1 MTESGILPG
10 SIDVIVSGRPADEQ
24 VIDYHKTMTAES
36 YGQYM
41 DVVLPL
47 IVAACPTGRRP
58 VLVAANAWKKGDIV
72 TWLADQ
78 GVVVDEEQTK
88 EAIGDAEIRGR

>member
-10 SIDVIVSGRPADEQ
+10 SIDEQ

-47 IVAACPTGRRP
+47 ILAACPTGRRP
-58 VLVAANAWKKGDIV
+58 VLVIDNASIHNTLVQKV
-72 TWLADQ
+72 TL
-78 GVVVDEEQTK
+78 
-88 EAIGDAEIRGR
+88 I